1 MVYQWTQHKDVCY
14 KLYIEE
20 RKSLEEIM
28 QHMRDNY
35 NFNPS
40 KRAFQQQF
48 RRWGFPSKQNP
59 AHRNAELVERV
70 KELWEANYTQREMLK
85 TLNEE
90 GYEIKERELM
100 RLRAK
105 NRWLL
110 RIPNG
115 MKTHSLPTEDLS
127 DFQNQILDAAE
138 VPTVIAHVDDARSP
152 TDDNVTK
159 EDLDEILRK
168 RKELHDQRKA
178 ESDEKWA
185 NKKRRRR
192 TKGYAGLAA
201 DPPGPPRFPSETTLD
216 ESKVFL
222 GLDNKQY
229 RAMRDQFQAMC
240 EEESLFKKTL
250 AGAEKWQDI
259 KTRLIQNNEQ
269 LQQAFWNDK
278 TNLQSKELA
287 LDVVCTDV
295 TKRIRSVGR
304 RMTIAEAKNVL
315 GINPEQS
322 RQIRNAFYATLQA
335 DKFTSK
341 LETGAE
347 HWQEL
352 KDQWVTESPVLQ
364 NVFVQGE
371 ADPQFQEKQK
381 ALEALC
387 RDVMKRLRDDQAKGG
402 SRWVAPT
409 TTTDVNVETQS
420 AKAARAA
427 QAATEL
433 AAVQPVPEQNGS
445 AYQFASTAEDLSDL
459 QIDPSLLEAADNFAT
474 APAIN
479 PTAVYIRPH
488 PTSQVHSADK
498 VWLQTLTSRSVEE
511 LRRLLER
518 KWPNAVVSRIDG
530 VERGADGQEISY
542 LIEEDDELDA
552 YLDHVNGRKATVV
565 VQLNRPTSL

>member
-1 MVYQWTQHKDVCY
+1 
-14 KLYIEE
+14 
-20 RKSLEEIM
+20 
-28 QHMRDNY
+28 MRDVY
-35 NFNPS
+35 SFNPS

-59 AHRNAELVERV
+59 AHRNVELVERV
-70 KELWEANYTQREMLK
+70 KQLWEANYTQREMLK

-115 MKTHSLPTEDLS
+115 MKQHSVPTEDLT
-127 DFQNQILDAAE
+127 DFQNQILVAAE
-138 VPTVIAHVDDARSP
+138 DPTVVEPLEDVKPAEPEDP
-152 TDDNVTK
+152 TK
-159 EDLDEILRK
+159 EDLDLILRK
-168 RKELHDQRKA
+168 RKELHDQRRV

-185 NKKRRRR
+185 SKKRRRR
-192 TKGYAGLAA
+192 TKGYAGLPA

-216 ESKVFL
+216 ESKVIL

-229 RAMRDQFQAMC
+229 RDTRDQFQAMC
-240 EEESLFKKTL
+240 EEDGIIKKTL
-250 AGAEKWQDI
+250 AGAEKWQEI
-259 KTRLIQNNEQ
+259 KNRLIQHNEQ

-315 GINPEQS
+315 AINPEQS
-322 RQIRNAFYATLQA
+322 RQIRNAFYATLQG

-341 LETGAE
+341 LETGPE

-352 KDQWVTESPVLQ
+352 KDQWVAGSPILQ
-364 NVFVQGE
+364 DVFIQGE
-371 ADPQFQEKQK
+371 ADPQYTEKQK

-387 RDVMKRLRDDQAKGG
+387 RDVMKRLRDDQAKGRPG
-402 SRWVAPT
+402 INKFANTEVSAQ
-409 TTTDVNVETQS
+409 TQT
-420 AKAARAA
+420 ANAARAA
-427 QAATEL
+427 QAAMAT
-433 AAVQPVPEQNGS
+433 AAAQPPPAPEQTPS
-445 AYQFASTAEDLSDL
+445 AYQFAAASQDFSDL
-459 QIDPSLLEAADNFAT
+459 PLDPNLLDTTDTFT
-474 APAIN
+474 APPAVS
-479 PTAVYIRPH
+479 PTAVYVRPH
-488 PTSQVHSADK
+488 PKSQVHNSDK
-498 VWLQTLTSRSVEE
+498 VWLATMTTRSVQE
-511 LRRLLER
+511 LRSVLER
-518 KWPNAVVSRIDG
+518 KWPNAVISRIDG
-530 VERGADGQEISY
+530 VEKGGDGQEISY

-552 YLDHVNGRKATVV
+552 YLDHVNNRKATFV
-565 VQLNRPTSL
+565 VQLNRPASL

>member
-1 MVYQWTQHKDVCY
+1 M
-14 KLYIEE
+14 L
-20 RKSLEEIM
+20 
-28 QHMRDNY
+28 HMRDNY
-35 NFNPS
+35 SFNPS
-40 KRAFQQQF
+40 KRAYQQQF

-70 KELWEANYTQREMLK
+70 KDLWEANYTQRDMLK

-115 MKTHSLPTEDLS
+115 MKQHTIPTEDLS
-127 DFQNQILDAAE
+127 DFQKQILDAAD
-138 VPTVIAHVDDARSP
+138 VPTVIAHMDDVKSP
-152 TDDNVTK
+152 ELEEPNK
-159 EDLDEILRK
+159 EELDQILRK
-168 RKELHDQRKA
+168 RKDLHDQRQVD
-178 ESDEKWA
+178 SDEKWA
-185 NKKRRRR
+185 SKKRRRR
-192 TKGYAGLAA
+192 TKGYAGMPA

-216 ESKVFL
+216 ESKVIL

-229 RAMRDQFQAMC
+229 RETRDQFQAMC
-240 EEESLFKKTL
+240 EAEDIMKKTL

-259 KTRLIQNNEQ
+259 KNRLIQQNEQ

-304 RMTIAEAKNVL
+304 RMTIADAKNVL
-315 GINPEQS
+315 AINPEQS

-341 LETGAE
+341 LETGVE

-352 KDQWVTESPVLQ
+352 KDQWVAESPVLQ
-364 NVFVQGE
+364 NVFVLGE
-371 ADPQFQEKQK
+371 ADPLFKEKQK

-387 RDVMKRLRDDQAKGG
+387 RDVMKRLRDDQAKGKPT
-402 SRWVAPT
+402 VNKLPT
-409 TTTDVNVETQS
+409 TEVNVQTQT

-427 QAATEL
+427 QAAMET
-433 AAVQPVPEQNGS
+433 AAAQPAPEQNPS
-445 AYQFASTAEDLSDL
+445 AYQFAAAAQDLSDL
-459 QIDPSLLEAADNFAT
+459 QIDPSLLEAADNFAAT
-474 APAIN
+474 PAVN

-488 PTSQVHSADK
+488 PKSQVHNSDK
-498 VWLQTLTSRSVEE
+498 VWLATMTTRSVEE

-518 KWPNAVVSRIDG
+518 KWPNAAILRIDG
-530 VERGADGQEISY
+530 VEKGADGQEISY

-552 YLDHVNGRKATVV
+552 YLDHVNNRKATFV
-565 VQLNRPTSL
+565 VQLSRPSTL

>member
-1 MVYQWTQHKDVCY
+1 
-14 KLYIEE
+14 
-20 RKSLEEIM
+20 M
-28 QHMRDNY
+28 QHMRETY

-85 TLNEE
+85 TLTEE
-90 GYEIKERELM
+90 GFEIKERELM

-115 MKTHSLPTEDLS
+115 MKQHSIPSEELS
-127 DFQNQILDAAE
+127 EFQNQILDAAE
-138 VPTVIAHVDDARSP
+138 DPAVVAQLDDGKLPEGAEP
-152 TDDNVTK
+152 TD
-159 EDLDEILRK
+159 EGLDHILKK
-168 RKELHDQRKA
+168 RKELHDQRQV

-185 NKKRRRR
+185 SKKRRRR
-192 TKGYAGLAA
+192 TKGYAGLPA

-216 ESKVFL
+216 ESKVIL

-229 RAMRDQFQAMC
+229 RDTRDQFQVMC
-240 EEESLFKKTL
+240 EAEGIIKKTL

-259 KTRLIQNNEQ
+259 KTRLIQQNEQ

-315 GINPEQS
+315 AINPEQS

-341 LETGAE
+341 LETGTE

-352 KDQWVTESPVLQ
+352 KDQWVAGSPILQ
-364 NVFVQGE
+364 NVFIQGE
-371 ADPQFQEKQK
+371 ADPLYQEKQK

-387 RDVMKRLRDDQAKGG
+387 RDVMKRLRDDQAKGKPG
-402 SRWVAPT
+402 TTKSVAI
-409 TTTDVNVETQS
+409 ETIPPAQTAS
-420 AKAARAA
+420 AARAA
-427 QAATEL
+427 QAAIAR
-433 AAVQPVPEQNGS
+433 AAAQPQSPLEPAPG
-445 AYQFASTAEDLSDL
+445 AYQFAASAQDFSDL
-459 QIDPSLLEAADNFAT
+459 PLDPSLLEATETFV
-474 APAIN
+474 APIPVA
-479 PTAVYIRPH
+479 PVPVYIRPH
-488 PTSQVHSADK
+488 PKSQVHNSDK
-498 VWLQTLTSRSVEE
+498 VSLANLTSRSVPE
-511 LRRLLER
+511 LRRVLER
-518 KWPNAVVSRIDG
+518 KWPNATISRIDG
-530 VERGADGQEISY
+530 VEKGVDGQEISY

-552 YLDHVNGRKATVV
+552 YLDHVNTRKATFV
-565 VQLNRPTSL
+565 VQLNRPAL